1 MFRFCSLMIVACQ
14 RPFHHGSTLWKPK
27 HLRMY
32 TFFPIRIEFVR
43 MNLYRFLDLILVLD
57 EALAGFEVSLD
68 HLLDETREIDLTL
81 PAKEPFSFSRITE
94 KKAEEKKS
102 LRRKV

>member
-1 MFRFCSLMIVACQ
+1 
-14 RPFHHGSTLWKPK
+14 
-27 HLRMY
+27 MY

-57 EALAGFEVSLD
+57 EALAGLEVSLD

-94 KKAEEKKS
+94 EKAEEKKS
-102 LRRKV
+102 MRRKV